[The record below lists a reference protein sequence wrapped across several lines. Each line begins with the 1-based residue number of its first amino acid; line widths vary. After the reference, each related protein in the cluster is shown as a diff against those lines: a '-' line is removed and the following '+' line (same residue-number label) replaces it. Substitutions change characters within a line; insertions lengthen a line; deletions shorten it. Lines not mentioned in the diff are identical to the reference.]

1 MARGERGEGEWRGSE
16 VNDFIL
22 KNVDGGLVGGVGGLY
37 KQLGEIS
44 FDLGADEIEGC

>member
-22 KNVDGGLVGGVGGLY
+22 KNVDGGLVGGGGGIVQTVRGN
-37 KQLGEIS
+37 QL
-44 FDLGADEIEGC
+44 